1 MRWQDVETAVRE
13 LAEAVWAVPCH
24 PETIA
29 GVKVDAVLRIRP
41 DYMVLIEI
49 SKRNGLDKLR
59 DDLAKFAMCK
69 SALMA
74 QGVYAECYF
83 VTSGDESSLV
93 ASGDAVNV
101 GVFSV
106 DSFASKFVGSK
117 QYLFARAKRP
127 FGSAVNPDT
136 GESDT
141 ADYTPISYVDSDGTR
156 YGVDELAK
164 ALLDG
169 QRFIL
174 LGEFGTGKSR
184 CMKEL
189 FDNIAQSKH
198 VFVPLAIN
206 LRDNWGYKRFSHIIR
221 NHLDDLGLT
230 QFCDALV
237 RSLQIGQHVLLL
249 DGFDEIGSQ
258 SWSGEAARLGEIR
271 KQSLAGV
278 RELVERCSKSGVII
292 TGREHYFSS
301 DHEMIDCLGFK
312 DSVKILRCPEEFSES
327 EVINYLKSNTAIT
340 SIPDW
345 MPRKPLIC
353 QLLAKLTADELEQL
367 QASATGEVD
376 FFESVFNAIARRETR
391 INSAVDSETVK
402 SVLLTL
408 AQKTRAK
415 PEANETISA
424 AEINDAF
431 FAATGYAPIDESAI
445 LLQRLPYLGR
455 VGSGGADRIFI
466 DSYAKD
472 GLRGIALGRSAVETN
487 KDVAREKWIQPL
499 AAFGLRCLAKIV
511 STNETL
517 EKYARYALAHGNP
530 VVACDYVSMKSTGD
544 DALKDY
550 GGLQIEAGVFDALYF
565 ISSKAKSLTLTSC
578 IIKRLVVEDAEF
590 ENVWVSNSLVDKVDG
605 VGSAAK
611 MPEVFSSDCDFGSFT
626 PAVTTSRISELN
638 LTNGQK
644 TLLAITK
651 KLFFQPGAGRQEE
664 ALLRGAEAYWDT
676 ATANRVIRYMVAEG
690 LVERA
695 KGDHG
700 TLYRPKRRYT
710 VRMAKILEM
719 QSNCGDPIWALV

>member
-1 MRWQDVETAVRE
+1 MRWQDIEVAVRE

-41 DYMVLIEI
+41 DYLVLIEI
-49 SKRNGLDKLR
+49 SKRDDLDKLR
-59 DDLAKFAMCK
+59 EDLAKFAVCK
-69 SALMA
+69 TAMMA
-74 QGVYAECYF
+74 QGIYAECYF

-101 GVFSV
+101 GVFSLG
-106 DSFASKFVGSK
+106 SFASKFVGSK
-117 QYLFARAKRP
+117 QYLFARASRP

-141 ADYTPISYVDSDGTR
+141 AKYTPISYIDSDGTK
-156 YGVDELAK
+156 YGVRELAE
-164 ALLDG
+164 ALIDG

-184 CMKEL
+184 CIKEV
-189 FDNIAQSKH
+189 FDSISETQD
-198 VFVPLAIN
+198 VFVPVAIN

-221 NHLDDLGLT
+221 NHLDDLGLS
-230 QFCDALV
+230 QFCDSLV
-237 RSLQIGQHVLLL
+237 RSLRIGRHVLLL

-258 SWSGEAARLGEIR
+258 SWSGEAARLGAIR

-278 RELVERCSKSGVII
+278 RELLENCSKSGVMI

-301 DHEMIDCLGFK
+301 DQEMLDCLGL
-312 DSVKILRCPEEFSES
+312 DVGVKILRCPEEFSDS
-327 EVINYLKSNTAIT
+327 EVKDYLQSNTDIV

-353 QLLAKLTADELEQL
+353 QLLAKLTGAELEQL

-376 FFESVFNAIARRETR
+376 FFESVFDAIAKRETR

-402 SVLLTL
+402 AVLLAL
-408 AQKTRAK
+408 SQKTRNK

-424 AEINDAF
+424 TEINDAF
-431 FAATGYAPIDESAI
+431 FSATGYAPIDESAI

-466 DSYAKD
+466 DGYAKD
-472 GLRGIALGRSAVETN
+472 GLRGIALGWAAIETN
-487 KDVAREKWIQPL
+487 KEVAREKWLQPL
-499 AAFGLRCLAKIV
+499 GAFGLRCLAKTAP
-511 STNETL
+511 TNDTL

-550 GGLQIEAGVFDALYF
+550 GSLQIDGGVFDALYF
-565 ISSKAKSLTLTSC
+565 ISSKARSLTLTSC

-590 ENVWVSNSLVDKVDG
+590 ESVWVSNSLIDKVDG

-611 MPEVFSSDCDFGSFT
+611 MPEVFSSDCEFGSFT
-626 PAVTTSRISELN
+626 PAVTTSRISELR
-638 LTNGQK
+638 LSNGQK

-676 ATANRVIRYMVAEG
+676 AAADRVIRYMVAEG

-695 KGDHG
+695 RGDHG
-700 TLYRPKRRYT
+700 ALYRPKRRYT
-710 VRMAKILEM
+710 TRMARVLEM
-719 QSNCGDPIWALV
+719 QSNCGDPIWTLA